1 METTLFRSLLF
12 WRWVDVLNPSMN
24 FCSNPICHLIVT
36 NNVNNPAGECD
47 QKRTYNSIDIL
58 FLLITCSQQVLSC
71 RLILNVTPFN
81 LLCSSKLYSISL
93 LFMSLSCNL
102 SFSEWLSK
110 TLPHS
115 ELSMFLQVCCVVLT
129 LVAVT
134 SKDLV
139 YIVNGVN
146 CHSIHSIILIT
157 NSRNWLGKRKENRS
171 QEVTI
176 SIMTQNFQSQTY
188 FSSSAK

>member
-1 METTLFRSLLF
+1 
-12 WRWVDVLNPSMN
+12 
-24 FCSNPICHLIVT
+24 
-36 NNVNNPAGECD
+36 
-47 QKRTYNSIDIL
+47 
-58 FLLITCSQQVLSC
+58 
-71 RLILNVTPFN
+71 
-81 LLCSSKLYSISL
+81 
-93 LFMSLSCNL
+93 
-102 SFSEWLSK
+102 
-110 TLPHS
+110 
-115 ELSMFLQVCCVVLT
+115 VLT